1 MIRNHHNMKTYITS
15 EGAANLKKELEF
27 LWSKERPKIVDN
39 VHQAAKNG
47 DRSENGDYIYGKRKL
62 REIDR
67 RIRYITKQLAT
78 IQVVR
83 KKPTD
88 RNRIYFSAFVKLRNL
103 ENEKIMTFRLVGIDE
118 TNPEKRWINFESPL
132 SKSLLGK
139 SAPDIIELITANT
152 ITHYE
157 ILDVWY

>member
-1 MIRNHHNMKTYITS
+1 MKTYITS

-139 SAPDIIELITANT
+139 SASDIIELTTANT
-152 ITHYE
+152 TTQYE

>member
-1 MIRNHHNMKTYITS
+1 MTTYITS
-15 EGAANLKKELEF
+15 QGAANLKKELEF
-27 LWSKERPKIVDN
+27 LWSEERPKIVDN
-39 VHQAAKNG
+39 VHEAAKNG

-88 RNRIYFSAFVKLRNL
+88 RNRIYFSAFVKLRNM
-103 ENEKIMTFRLVGIDE
+103 ENEKIVTYRLVGIDE

-139 SAPDIIELITANT
+139 SASDIIELTTANT
-152 ITHYE
+152 TTHYE

>member
-1 MIRNHHNMKTYITS
+1 MTTYITS
-15 EGAANLKKELEF
+15 QGAANLKKELEF
-27 LWSKERPKIVDN
+27 LWSEERPKIVDN
-39 VHQAAKNG
+39 VHEAAKNG

-139 SAPDIIELITANT
+139 SASDIIELKTENT
-152 ITHYE
+152 VTHYE
-157 ILDVWY
+157 VLDVWY

>member
-1 MIRNHHNMKTYITS
+1 MTTYITS

-27 LWSKERPKIVDN
+27 LWSEERPKIVDN

-88 RNRIYFSAFVKLRNL
+88 RNKIYFSAFVKLRNM

>member
-1 MIRNHHNMKTYITS
+1 MKTYITS

-78 IQVVR
+78 IQVVS

-88 RNRIYFSAFVKLRNL
+88 RNRIYFSAFVKLRNM

-139 SAPDIIELITANT
+139 SASDIIELTTANT
-152 ITHYE
+152 TTHYE

>member
-1 MIRNHHNMKTYITS
+1 MKTYITS

-139 SAPDIIELITANT
+139 SASDIIELRTAST
-152 ITHYE
+152 VTHYE

>member
-1 MIRNHHNMKTYITS
+1 MKTYITS

-27 LWSKERPKIVDN
+27 LWSNERPKIVDN

-118 TNPEKRWINFESPL
+118 PNPEKRWINFESPL

>member
-1 MIRNHHNMKTYITS
+1 MTTYITS

-83 KKPTD
+83 RKPTD
-88 RNRIYFSAFVKLRNL
+88 RNRIYFSAFVKLRNM
-103 ENEKIMTFRLVGIDE
+103 ENEKIITFRLVGIDE

-139 SAPDIIELITANT
+139 SASDIIELTTANT
-152 ITHYE
+152 VTHYE

>member
-1 MIRNHHNMKTYITS
+1 MKTYITS

-27 LWSKERPKIVDN
+27 LWSEERPKIVDN
-39 VHQAAKNG
+39 VHEAAKNG

-88 RNRIYFSAFVKLRNL
+88 RNRIYFSAFVKLRNM
-103 ENEKIMTFRLVGIDE
+103 ENEKITTFRLVGIDE

-139 SAPDIIELITANT
+139 SASDIIELITANT

>member
-1 MIRNHHNMKTYITS
+1 MTTYITS
-15 EGAANLKKELEF
+15 QGAANLKKELEF
-27 LWSKERPKIVDN
+27 LWSEERPKIVDN

-88 RNRIYFSAFVKLRNL
+88 RNRIYFSAFVKLRNM

-139 SAPDIIELITANT
+139 SASDIIELTTANT
-152 ITHYE
+152 VTHYE

>member
-1 MIRNHHNMKTYITS
+1 MKTYITS

-139 SAPDIIELITANT
+139 SASDIIELTTANT
-152 ITHYE
+152 TTHYE
-157 ILDVWY
+157 ILEVWY

>member
-1 MIRNHHNMKTYITS
+1 MTTYITS

-27 LWSKERPKIVDN
+27 LWSEERPKIVDN
-39 VHQAAKNG
+39 VHEAAKNG

-83 KKPTD
+83 RKPTD
-88 RNRIYFSAFVKLRNL
+88 RNKIYFSAFVKLRNM
-103 ENEKIMTFRLVGIDE
+103 ENEKIITFRLVGIDE

-139 SAPDIIELITANT
+139 SASDIVELRTANT
-152 ITHYE
+152 ETHYE

>member
-1 MIRNHHNMKTYITS
+1 MTTYITS
-15 EGAANLKKELEF
+15 EGAADLKKELEF

-88 RNRIYFSAFVKLRNL
+88 RNRIYFSAFVKLRNM

-139 SAPDIIELITANT
+139 SASDIIELTTANT
-152 ITHYE
+152 VTHYE
-157 ILDVWY
+157 ILEVWY

>member
-1 MIRNHHNMKTYITS
+1 MKTYITP

-62 REIDR
+62 RELDR

-88 RNRIYFSAFVKLRNL
+88 QNRIYFSAFVKLRNM
-103 ENEKIMTFRLVGIDE
+103 ENEKIVTFRLVGIDE

-139 SAPDIIELITANT
+139 SAFDIIELPTVNT
-152 ITHYE
+152 VTRYE
-157 ILDVWY
+157 ILDIWY

>member
-1 MIRNHHNMKTYITS
+1 MKTYITS

-27 LWSKERPKIVDN
+27 LWSEERPKIVDN
-39 VHQAAKNG
+39 VHEAAKNG

-152 ITHYE
+152 VTHYE

>member
-1 MIRNHHNMKTYITS
+1 MKTYITS

-88 RNRIYFSAFVKLRNL
+88 RNRIYFSAFVKLRNI

>member
-1 MIRNHHNMKTYITS
+1 MTTYITS

-27 LWSKERPKIVDN
+27 LWSEERPKIVDN
-39 VHQAAKNG
+39 VHEAAKNG

-152 ITHYE
+152 VTHYE

>member
-1 MIRNHHNMKTYITS
+1 MTTYITS
-15 EGAANLKKELEF
+15 QGAANLKKELEF
-27 LWSKERPKIVDN
+27 LWSEERPKIVDN
-39 VHQAAKNG
+39 VHEAAKNG

-88 RNRIYFSAFVKLRNL
+88 RNRIYFSAFVKLRNM
-103 ENEKIMTFRLVGIDE
+103 ENEKIVTYRLVGIDE

-139 SAPDIIELITANT
+139 SASDIIELTTANT
-152 ITHYE
+152 VTHYE

>member
-1 MIRNHHNMKTYITS
+1 MKTYITS

-88 RNRIYFSAFVKLRNL
+88 RNRIYFSAFVKLRNM
-103 ENEKIMTFRLVGIDE
+103 ENEKIMIFRLVGIDE

-139 SAPDIIELITANT
+139 SASDIIELTTANT
-152 ITHYE
+152 VTHYE
-157 ILDVWY
+157 ILEVWY

>member
-1 MIRNHHNMKTYITS
+1 MTTYITS

-88 RNRIYFSAFVKLRNL
+88 RNRIYFSAFVKLRNM

-139 SAPDIIELITANT
+139 SASDIIELTTANT
-152 ITHYE
+152 VTHYE
-157 ILDVWY
+157 ILEVWY

>member
-1 MIRNHHNMKTYITS
+1 MKTYITS

-27 LWSKERPKIVDN
+27 LWSEERPKIVDN
-39 VHQAAKNG
+39 VHEAAKNG

-88 RNRIYFSAFVKLRNL
+88 RNKIYFSAFVKLRNM

-152 ITHYE
+152 VTHYE

>member
-1 MIRNHHNMKTYITS
+1 MTTYITS
-15 EGAANLKKELEF
+15 QGAANLKKELDF
-27 LWSKERPKIVDN
+27 LWSEERPKIVDN
-39 VHQAAKNG
+39 VHEAAKNG

-88 RNRIYFSAFVKLRNL
+88 RNRIYFSAFVKLRNM

-139 SAPDIIELITANT
+139 SASDIIELTTANT
-152 ITHYE
+152 VTHYE
-157 ILDVWY
+157 ILEVWY

>member
-1 MIRNHHNMKTYITS
+1 MTTYITS

-88 RNRIYFSAFVKLRNL
+88 RNRIYFSAFVKLRNM
-103 ENEKIMTFRLVGIDE
+103 ENEKIVTYRLVGIDE

-139 SAPDIIELITANT
+139 SASDIIELTTANT
-152 ITHYE
+152 VTHYE

>member
-1 MIRNHHNMKTYITS
+1 MTTYITS

-27 LWSKERPKIVDN
+27 LWSEERPKIVDN
-39 VHQAAKNG
+39 VHEAAKNG

-88 RNRIYFSAFVKLRNL
+88 RNRIYFSAFVKLRNM

-139 SAPDIIELITANT
+139 SASDIIELTTANT
-152 ITHYE
+152 VTHYK

>member
-1 MIRNHHNMKTYITS
+1 MKTYITS

-88 RNRIYFSAFVKLRNL
+88 RNRIYFSAFVKLRNM

-139 SAPDIIELITANT
+139 SAPDIIELTTANT
-152 ITHYE
+152 VAHYE

>member
-1 MIRNHHNMKTYITS
+1 MTTYITS
-15 EGAANLKKELEF
+15 QGAANLKKELEF
-27 LWSKERPKIVDN
+27 LWSEERPKIVDN
-39 VHQAAKNG
+39 VHEAAKNG

-67 RIRYITKQLAT
+67 RIRYLTKQLAT

-88 RNRIYFSAFVKLRNL
+88 RNRIYFSAFVKLRNM

-139 SAPDIIELITANT
+139 SASDIIELTTANT
-152 ITHYE
+152 VTHYE
-157 ILDVWY
+157 ILEVWY

>member
-1 MIRNHHNMKTYITS
+1 MKAYITS
-15 EGAANLKKELEF
+15 DGADNLKKELEF

-88 RNRIYFSAFVKLRNL
+88 QNRIYFSAFVKLRNM

-139 SAPDIIELITANT
+139 SAADIIELKTANT
-152 ITHYE
+152 ETI
-157 ILDVWY
+157 

>member
-1 MIRNHHNMKTYITS
+1 MTTYITS
-15 EGAANLKKELEF
+15 KGAANLKKELEF
-27 LWSKERPKIVDN
+27 LWSEERPKIVDN
-39 VHQAAKNG
+39 VHEAAKNG

-88 RNRIYFSAFVKLRNL
+88 RNRIYFSAFVKLRNM

-139 SAPDIIELITANT
+139 SASDIIELTTANT
-152 ITHYE
+152 VTHYE
-157 ILDVWY
+157 ILEVWY

>member
-1 MIRNHHNMKTYITS
+1 MTTYITS
-15 EGAANLKKELEF
+15 QGAANLKKELEF
-27 LWSKERPKIVDN
+27 LWSEERPKIVDN
-39 VHQAAKNG
+39 VHEAAKNG

-88 RNRIYFSAFVKLRNL
+88 RNRIYFSAFVKLRNM
-103 ENEKIMTFRLVGIDE
+103 ENEKIVTFRLVGIDE

-139 SAPDIIELITANT
+139 SAFDIIELPTVNT
-152 ITHYE
+152 VTRYE
-157 ILDVWY
+157 ILDIWY

>member
-1 MIRNHHNMKTYITS
+1 MKTYITS

-27 LWSKERPKIVDN
+27 LWSEERPKIVDN
-39 VHQAAKNG
+39 VHEAAKNG

-88 RNRIYFSAFVKLRNL
+88 RNRIYFSAFVKLRNM

-152 ITHYE
+152 VTHYE

>member
-1 MIRNHHNMKTYITS
+1 MKTYITS

-78 IQVVR
+78 IQVIR

-88 RNRIYFSAFVKLRNL
+88 RNRIYFSAFVKLRNM

-139 SAPDIIELITANT
+139 SAPDIIELTTANT
-152 ITHYE
+152 VTHYE

>member
-1 MIRNHHNMKTYITS
+1 MTKYITS

-27 LWSKERPKIVDN
+27 LWSNERPKIVDN

>member
-1 MIRNHHNMKTYITS
+1 MTTYITS
-15 EGAANLKKELEF
+15 QGAANLKKELEF
-27 LWSKERPKIVDN
+27 LWSEERPKIVDN
-39 VHQAAKNG
+39 VHEAAKNG

-88 RNRIYFSAFVKLRNL
+88 RNRIYFSAFVKLRNM

-139 SAPDIIELITANT
+139 SASDIIELTTANT
-152 ITHYE
+152 VTHYE

>member
-1 MIRNHHNMKTYITS
+1 MTTYITS
-15 EGAANLKKELEF
+15 QGAANLKKELEF
-27 LWSKERPKIVDN
+27 LWSEERPKIVDN
-39 VHQAAKNG
+39 VHEAAKNG

-139 SAPDIIELITANT
+139 SASDIIELTTANT
-152 ITHYE
+152 VTHYE
-157 ILDVWY
+157 ILEVWY

>member
-1 MIRNHHNMKTYITS
+1 MKTYITS

-88 RNRIYFSAFVKLRNL
+88 RNRIYFSAFVKLRNM
-103 ENEKIMTFRLVGIDE
+103 ENEKIMIFRLVGIDE

-139 SAPDIIELITANT
+139 SAPDIIELTTANT
-152 ITHYE
+152 VTHYE
-157 ILDVWY
+157 ILEVWY

>member
-1 MIRNHHNMKTYITS
+1 MTTYITS
-15 EGAANLKKELEF
+15 QGAANLKKELEF
-27 LWSKERPKIVDN
+27 LWSEERPKIVDN
-39 VHQAAKNG
+39 VHEAAKNG

-83 KKPTD
+83 RKPTD
-88 RNRIYFSAFVKLRNL
+88 RNRIYFSAFVKLRNM
-103 ENEKIMTFRLVGIDE
+103 ENETIITFRLVGIDE

-139 SAPDIIELITANT
+139 SASDIIELTTANT
-152 ITHYE
+152 VTHYE
-157 ILDVWY
+157 ILEVWY

>member
-1 MIRNHHNMKTYITS
+1 MKTYITS

-139 SAPDIIELITANT
+139 SAPDIIELTTANT

>member
-1 MIRNHHNMKTYITS
+1 MKTYITS

>member
-1 MIRNHHNMKTYITS
+1 MKTYITS

-47 DRSENGDYIYGKRKL
+47 DRSENGEYIYCKRKL

-139 SAPDIIELITANT
+139 SAPDMIELITANT

>member
-1 MIRNHHNMKTYITS
+1 MTTYITS

-27 LWSKERPKIVDN
+27 LWSEERPKIVDN

-83 KKPTD
+83 KKPTNQ
-88 RNRIYFSAFVKLRNL
+88 NRIYFSAFVKLRNI
-103 ENEKIMTFRLVGIDE
+103 ENEDIMTIRLVGIDE
-118 TNPEKRWINFESPL
+118 TNLEKRWINFESPL

-139 SAPDIIELITANT
+139 SASDIIELTTANT
-152 ITHYE
+152 VTHYE